1 MNFIDSGRNF
11 LKNFTEIG
19 LVGPCFE
26 KSVQTNKMIAK
37 LATMP
42 PIEKGKLNHNT
53 DKKTQK
59 LCAYSK
65 KQIGKANNAIPHKT
79 IAIKNFVSSRE
90 M

>member
-1 MNFIDSGRNF
+1 MNFIDRGRDI
-11 LKNFTEIG
+11 LKNFRTVG

-37 LATMP
+37 LSSMP
-42 PIEKGKLNHNT
+42 PIEKGKSNLYM
-53 DKKTQK
+53 DRKTQK
-59 LCAYSK
+59 LSAYSK
-65 KQIGKANNAIPHKT
+65 KQTAKVNTAIPHKT